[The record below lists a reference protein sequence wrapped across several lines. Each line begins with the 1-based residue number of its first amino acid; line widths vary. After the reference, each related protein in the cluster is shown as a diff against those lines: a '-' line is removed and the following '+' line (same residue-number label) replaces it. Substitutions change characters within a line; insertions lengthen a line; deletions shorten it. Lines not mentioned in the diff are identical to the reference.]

1 MAQVQK
7 AGTGWIAFSG
17 IMLIIV
23 GCLDFVDG
31 LWALD
36 RSDTKL
42 ADQLLYAEKLG
53 TWGWIYV
60 ILGIVLI
67 ATGIGVFA
75 RAQWARLVGV
85 IVASVSIVANML
97 WVFAFP
103 ITSLILILLA
113 SLVIYGLVVY
123 GEPEV

>member
-7 AGTGWIAFSG
+7 AGTGWIAYSG
-17 IMLIIV
+17 IMLVIV
-23 GCLDFVDG
+23 GLLDFVDG

-36 RSDTKL
+36 RSDTKVDEL
-42 ADQLLYAEKLG
+42 MYADKLG

-60 ILGIVLI
+60 ILGVLLV
-67 ATGIGVFA
+67 ATGIGIFY
-75 RAQWARLVGV
+75 RAQWARLIGV
-85 IVASVSIVANML
+85 IAASISIVVNML

-103 ITSLILILLA
+103 VQALILIFLG

-123 GEPEV
+123 AEPEV